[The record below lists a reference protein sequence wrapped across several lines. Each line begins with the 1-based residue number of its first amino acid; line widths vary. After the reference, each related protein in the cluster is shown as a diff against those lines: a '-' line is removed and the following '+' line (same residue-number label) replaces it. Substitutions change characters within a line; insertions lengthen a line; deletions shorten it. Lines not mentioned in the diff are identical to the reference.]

1 MTPLNDWF
9 RPEPFVP
16 VVPPDTPSPHLQGP
30 AREAASALR
39 PDPVDSLTKVPR
51 FLGQFRNCPQPTPRM
66 EGLLGLA
73 PQFAYC
79 FERA

>member
-1 MTPLNDWF
+1 MTGFALNHLSPLCLQTPHHLTC
-9 RPEPFVP
+9 RALHVRLRVPFDRIP
-16 VVPPDTPSPHLQGP
+16 WT
-30 AREAASALR
+30 
-39 PDPVDSLTKVPR
+39 LTKVPR